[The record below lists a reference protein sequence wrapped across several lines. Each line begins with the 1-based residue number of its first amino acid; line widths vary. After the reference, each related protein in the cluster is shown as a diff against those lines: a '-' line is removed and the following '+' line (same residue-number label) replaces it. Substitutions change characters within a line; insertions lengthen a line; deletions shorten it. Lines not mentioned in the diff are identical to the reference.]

1 MNFKVYHQDLN
12 NLHIGCQKPRAYY
25 IPYHTE
31 ACRNL
36 FRESSENFTLLN
48 GEWNFRYY
56 KSFDDIPEEFPSIY
70 YNEKIDVPSCW
81 QTYYGRGYDVPL
93 YSNLEYPFQVDP
105 PFVPDENPCGVYNRK
120 FVLEDLIDRK
130 VYINFEGV
138 SSCFYLFVNGSFV
151 GYSQVSHNTSEF
163 DITDYTDKGEN
174 DLTVLVVKWCDGTY
188 LEDQDFFRLSGIF
201 RDVYLLS
208 RPKEHLND
216 IHIKTEL
223 SGDYKTAKISVEL
236 DNKEVEYKVTDK
248 DLKLITTG
256 KSCGNFIFEIL
267 NPTLW
272 TDETPYLYT
281 LIIKC
286 NGEYIPFNFGLRKI
300 EIKDKTFL
308 INGEPL
314 KARGINR
321 HDNHHKL
328 GYVTGYE
335 QMLNDL
341 YILKRAN
348 VNVIRTSHYPND
360 PRFLEMCDELGMMII
375 DEADIE
381 THGMGYDY
389 NGEWDWP
396 RWSALSDSPDWT
408 EAYIDRAER
417 LYERDKN
424 HPCVIMWSLG
434 NESGAGNN
442 HRAMARY
449 IRNRDNTALIHY
461 ENTHIEFVD
470 PTYTDVSDV
479 ESRMYASREYA
490 EKYIADDRYTKPF
503 FLCEYLDAYS
513 TGDVYDYWEAIL
525 AHKEFFGGCF
535 WEYADLGL
543 ENADGNIRYG
553 GDFGDYPNNNFCCL
567 DGVVLADRTLKPGYF
582 DLKRVY
588 QPFSVTSERDGV
600 VTVKSLRYYT
610 DLTDMDIIW
619 KVETDGEVSLKGLIP
634 ALEIKPQS
642 EVKYTLFENEVFPEN
657 SILTLYFVQNTDTP
671 WAEKGFEVGFEQF
684 EIKNVRKTE
693 RLLTKKKIEVCN
705 NKKDYTISV
714 GDISYKISNG
724 KLVSVNKGGRE
735 FLSGKTEFKTYR
747 PTQGGG
753 NELYLKWKQA
763 DLFYM
768 YQKTYDTTVEETSDR
783 VIVGCNIALGGPSMP
798 PLIRGKISYIV
809 NADGSLDFDFQG
821 VVNPKAPPL
830 PRFGFEF
837 FLNGE
842 NENLEFF
849 AYGPMES
856 YVDRHKAMKLG
867 KHTMTVSDAFFNYS
881 RPLENSSHFK
891 TRYVSVGNGE
901 QKLLFTKIDKD
912 FCFTA
917 SHYTTE
923 SINNTAHCDELKSV
937 KDTILN
943 IDMRQAAISSNNNI
957 TDCEVSRCFDD
968 KKLDFKFK
976 LTIV

>member
-1 MNFKVYHQDLN
+1 MNFNIYHQDLN
-12 NLHIGCQKPRAYY
+12 KLHVGCLSPRAYY
-25 IPYHTE
+25 IPYHNE
-31 ACRNL
+31 DCIKL
-36 FRESSENFTLLN
+36 KREESEYFTLLN
-48 GEWNFRYY
+48 GEWNFAYF
-56 KSFDDIPEEFPSIY
+56 KSFDDLPDNFPQISFD
-70 YNEKIDVPSCW
+70 EKIDVPSCW

-120 FVLEDLIDRK
+120 FNLNEKSNRK
-130 VYINFEGV
+130 TYINFEGV
-138 SSCFYLFVNGSFV
+138 SSCFYLFVNRKFA

-163 DITDYTDKGEN
+163 DITDFLKEGEN
-174 DLTVLVVKWCDGTY
+174 DITVLVVKWCDGTY

-208 RPKEHLND
+208 RPENHIKD
-216 IHIKTEL
+216 IHIKTDL
-223 SGDYKTAKISVEL
+223 SDDYNEAKILVEI
-236 DNKEVEYKVTDK
+236 DDIDVEYKVSDTK
-248 DLKLITTG
+248 SNVIKSG
-256 KSCGNFIFEIL
+256 KSGGSFSFEIE
-267 NPTLW
+267 NPSLW

-281 LIIKC
+281 LVIEC
-286 NGEYIPFNFGLRKI
+286 NGEFIPFNFGLRKI
-300 EIKDKTFL
+300 EIKNKTFL
-308 INGEPL
+308 INGKPL

-328 GYVTGYE
+328 GYVTDFE
-335 QMLNDL
+335 HMLNDL

-348 VNVIRTSHYPND
+348 VNVVRTSHYPND
-360 PRFLEMCDELGMMII
+360 PRFLEMCDKLGMMII

-396 RWSALSDSPDWT
+396 RWSDLSNSPDWT
-408 EAYIDRAER
+408 EAYVDRAER

-442 HRAMARY
+442 HRAMAQY
-449 IRNRDNTALIHY
+449 IRSRDSSALIHY
-461 ENTHIEFVD
+461 ENTHVEFID

-490 EKYIADDRYTKPF
+490 EKYIADKKYTKPF

-543 ENADGNIRYG
+543 ENEDGNIRYG
-553 GDFGDYPNNNFCCL
+553 GDFGDYPNNGFCCL

-588 QPFSVTSERDGV
+588 QPFAVVSEKDGII
-600 VTVKSLRYYT
+600 TVKNLRYYT
-610 DLTDMDIIW
+610 DLSDLDIVW
-619 KVETDGEVSLKGLIP
+619 RVETDGDVSLEGCISSP
-634 ALEIKPQS
+634 TIAPQDD
-642 EVKYTLFENEVFPEN
+642 ETYTLFENEKFDEN
-657 SILTLYFVQNTDTP
+657 SILTLYFVQNADTL

-684 EIKNVRKTE
+684 EIKNVQ
-693 RLLTKKKIEVCN
+693 KIERKSEIN
-705 NKKDYTISV
+705 KIEITENKKDCQISV

-724 KLVSVNKGGRE
+724 KLVSVKKNSKE
-735 FLSGKTEFKTYR
+735 FLSGATEFKTYR
-747 PTQGGG
+747 PTLGGG

-768 YQKTYDTTVEETSDR
+768 YQKTYDTTVEKSADS
-783 VIVGCNIALGGPSMP
+783 VIVSCNIALGGPSMP
-798 PLIRGKISYIV
+798 PLVRGKISYII
-809 NADGSLDFDFQG
+809 NTDGTLDFNFIGD
-821 VVNPKAPPL
+821 VNPKAPPL
-830 PRFGFEF
+830 PRFGLEF
-837 FLNGE
+837 LLNGE

-881 RPLENSSHFK
+881 RPLENASHFK

-901 QKLLFTKIDKD
+901 NSLLFTKKDKD

-917 SHYTTE
+917 SHYTAE
-923 SINNTAHCDELKSV
+923 AINNTMHHDELIPLE
-937 KDTILN
+937 DTILN
-943 IDMRQAAISSNNNI
+943 IDMRQAAISTNNNI
-957 TDCEVSRCFDD
+957 VDCDTSRCFDD
-968 KKLDFKFK
+968 KKLEFNFILKV
-976 LTIV
+976 I